1 MKIINRIIF
10 GLIVAVGLMLVAT
23 ITDEYFRSREIIK
36 ITEEKLAEQAY
47 TDLISAAY
55 YHETP
60 VFEETI
66 IQNDKEF
73 LVLIYQAA
81 HITSTN
87 DGLVVLDGFQLL
99 VVQKSGESLAEYFDV
114 IVYADQDIEV
124 VYGGFNLYNL
134 NLYSVFDP
142 DTQGSL
148 FLENYY
154 VKDDV
159 FQTINKIVFDKD
171 ETIIF
176 EIDVELTQDML
187 TISEHL
193 ETYIDTYNEAPNKE
207 IEGVNYNEPLQI
219 SIRDKV
225 VRNTIIYLVV
235 VMVVYYLIFIRKPKT
250 LGKDKATEG
259 LKKDIDRLKDDK
271 KSDL

>member
-36 ITEEKLAEQAY
+36 ITEEKLAEEAY

-55 YHETP
+55 FHETP

-99 VVQKSGESLAEYFDV
+99 VIQKSGESLAEYFDV

>member
-23 ITDEYFRSREIIK
+23 ITDEYYRSREIIK
-36 ITEEKLAEQAY
+36 ITEEKLAEEAY

-55 YHETP
+55 FHETP

-99 VVQKSGESLAEYFDV
+99 VIQKSGESLAEYFDV